1 MYKCKIE
8 DIITLKYFLQ
18 LISSHIF
25 TKHICKLQWC
35 GALLWTPQTLHNL
48 GVEQCSTR
56 TQSGLSNDSTHSQ
69 TTECPSSYD
78 WQWTRKSWRV
88 TASFAR
94 LEGGDGKTT
103 GRVEV
108 SRNGTHWGTVCDDLW
123 SDREAQVV
131 CKQLG
136 FKWGTVSIL

>member
-1 MYKCKIE
+1 MSEVHLILVQPSRPPFNSMYKCRIE

-69 TTECPSSYD
+69 ATEMPE
-78 WQWTRKSWRV
+78 QL
-88 TASFAR
+88 R
-94 LEGGDGKTT
+94 LAMNQKVLACYSELRATGGRGREDDGA
-103 GRVEV
+103 GGSLPER
-108 SRNGTHWGTVCDDLW
+108 HP
-123 SDREAQVV
+123 
-131 CKQLG
+131 LG
-136 FKWGTVSIL
+136 YRLR